1 MASYRKSAV
10 AKRNRDSIYYKRPF
24 QMCNILKRNS

>member
-10 AKRNRDSIYYKRPF
+10 AKWNRDSIYYKRPF
-24 QMCNILKRNS
+24 YMCNILKRNS